1 MTPSRRAL
9 AVAAALTAA
18 LAAGAC
24 ENVGMH
30 AGRLCVQPADFGTG
44 TLAGACPPI
53 APSSTRANHRTPVA
67 PTAIS
72 QPFRPGTDL
81 PPAATGFR
89 PDTPTGQP
97 AATDTEP
104 RSAAGNG
111 ATTPLASTTPV
122 PVPAGTAPGTGR
134 LPFASATTAGL
145 HNTYSPTAFRYLA
158 QGLDTGT
165 GMIEIDTWPD
175 NTTKQW
181 KVSHSHPHR
190 NVNNCTPATTAA
202 QLYSGTTHSNLETC
216 LDDVRIW
223 LRAHPGAGPLVVKLE
238 LKAGFATGQGMG
250 PSQLDTLIAAHL
262 GDMVF
267 RPADLLPKPTGGS
280 YATASDAARADN
292 WPTRSELAGLV
303 LLYAIPGSHTPHPD
317 IELGRHL
324 RDLAATG
331 NIGRAQVFPAVH
343 GATAGDPRT
352 AYKDTAIRP
361 WFVVFDGD
369 ATTYLDGLNTTWYD
383 TNHYLLTMTDAH
395 KVVPALSATRPSLA
409 QARARTQQLATA
421 HATIVSSDWH
431 QLPNAQSLLLPRG
444 PPQP

>member
-1 MTPSRRAL
+1 
-9 AVAAALTAA
+9 
-18 LAAGAC
+18 
-24 ENVGMH
+24 
-30 AGRLCVQPADFGTG
+30 
-44 TLAGACPPI
+44 
-53 APSSTRANHRTPVA
+53 
-67 PTAIS
+67 
-72 QPFRPGTDL
+72 
-81 PPAATGFR
+81 
-89 PDTPTGQP
+89 
-97 AATDTEP
+97 
-104 RSAAGNG
+104 
-111 ATTPLASTTPV
+111 
-122 PVPAGTAPGTGR
+122 
-134 LPFASATTAGL
+134 
-145 HNTYSPTAFRYLA
+145 
-158 QGLDTGT
+158 
-165 GMIEIDTWPD
+165 MIEIDTWPD

-292 WPTRSELAGLV
+292 WPTRSELAGRV

-331 NIGRAQVFPAVH
+331 NIGRAQVFPPSMAPPL
-343 GATAGDPRT
+343 ATRAPLTRTPPSAPGSSCSTATPPRT
-352 AYKDTAIRP
+352 STASTP
-361 WFVVFDGD
+361 PG
-369 ATTYLDGLNTTWYD
+369 TTQTT
-383 TNHYLLTMTDAH
+383 TCS
-395 KVVPALSATRPSLA
+395 P
-409 QARARTQQLATA
+409 
-421 HATIVSSDWH
+421 
-431 QLPNAQSLLLPRG
+431 
-444 PPQP
+444 